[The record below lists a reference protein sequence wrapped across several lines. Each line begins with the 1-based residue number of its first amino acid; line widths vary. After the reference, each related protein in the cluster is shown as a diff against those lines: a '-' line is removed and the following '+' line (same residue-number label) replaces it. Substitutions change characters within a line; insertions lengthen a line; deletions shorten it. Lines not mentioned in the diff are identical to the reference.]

1 MGGEF
6 CDCHLNHKNNAT
18 KKEAGIFF
26 GIAIKT
32 NKAIINRYAV
42 CKYQNHKGSCHN
54 QSES

>member
-32 NKAIINRYAV
+32 NKAIINRYAA